1 MLHPWAC
8 EVWLLSAIKQ
18 ALKQIFA
25 AWRAHLDALVT
36 YKIMILP
43 IFTASTDAH
52 SDSIQV
58 WAGDTSYKDR
68 NNHSAMLRAAA
79 QHFESR

>member
-18 ALKQIFA
+18 ALKEIIA
-25 AWRAHLDALVT
+25 AWCAHLDAQVT

-43 IFTASTDAH
+43 ILTASTDAH
-52 SDSIQV
+52 SDSMQV
-58 WAGDTSYKDR
+58 WAGVNSYKDR
-68 NNHSAMLRAAA
+68 NNHSAMLQAAG
-79 QHFESR
+79 QRFESQ